1 MLNKTR
7 YLLVLSVFFFSPTLF
22 AKTQLLVAVGLAKPP
37 YVLQN
42 ENSGYELDL
51 VRNILEKMGKST
63 KFIYTQ
69 YGHSSKMLAVKEVDA
84 VMTTNQSVFKDV
96 SKLSDAYIT
105 YQNVAITLKIS
116 DITINSID
124 DIANYTVTS
133 FQKADKLLGQA
144 FANAVDKS
152 PLYMKVADQSQQP
165 KLLLKN
171 RAQVL
176 IMDKNI
182 FTYFAKALGIENI
195 NERFTFH
202 PIFPKTHYRMAFK
215 NQEHVQLF
223 NHSLAQYKLTEDYA
237 KLREKYNL

>member
-1 MLNKTR
+1 MFL
-7 YLLVLSVFFFSPTLF
+7 FSYSLF
-22 AKTQLLVAVGLAKPP
+22 AKEQLLVAVGLAKPP

-42 ENSGYELDL
+42 ENSGFELDL
-51 VRNILEKMGKST
+51 VRNLLKKMGKST

-69 YGHSSKMLAVKEVDA
+69 FGHSSKMLEVKEVDA
-84 VMTTNQSVFKDV
+84 VMTTNDSVFKGV
-96 SKLSDAYIT
+96 SKLTDAYII

-116 DITINSID
+116 GITINSVD

-144 FANAVDKS
+144 FADAVDKS

-182 FTYFAKALGIENI
+182 FTYFARELGIEDI
-195 NERFTFH
+195 KDRFTFH
-202 PIFPKTHYRMAFK
+202 QIFPQTHYKMAFK
-215 NQEHVQLF
+215 NEEHVQLF
-223 NHSLAQYKLTEDYA
+223 NQALAQYKLTDEYA